1 MDLFTSEVSNLHN
14 FHIQSGVVK
23 LLVPKNDSHGLKF
36 RVTPVHAGVQP
47 MIYEVHMDD
56 VAVCVLIT

>member
-1 MDLFTSEVSNLHN
+1 MDLFSPKVSDLHN

-23 LLVPKNDSHGLKF
+23 LSGPKNDSRGPKF
-36 RVTPVHAGVQP
+36 RVQR

-56 VAVCVLIT
+56 FGVRALIT